1 MTKNDGR
8 WVYSGADQACPICH
22 GDGLEAYRD
31 GARLAARV
39 CSCVGECALCGGTG
53 FVASG
58 TDRASPVRR
67 CHCQHLKVRI
77 RRLSEAAIPAR
88 HDKSTR
94 LSFKPTNHAQ
104 TAVLARVSSWLK
116 AYSAG
121 ETNRGLILYGDVGR
135 GKTHLMVALLRDL
148 IVQRGVSGRF
158 VEFSH
163 LLADLKSG
171 FQHRQSTS
179 ALLKPLSEVQV
190 LGIDELGKGRN
201 TSFEGT
207 ILDELVS
214 RRYNADLPILGT
226 TNYAP
231 GPSSGVAVGN
241 AADVDRAGR
250 ARQRPALVDRVG
262 DRVYSRLREMCD
274 FVGVTG
280 EDYRERRP

>member
-1 MTKNDGR
+1 
-8 WVYSGADQACPICH
+8 
-22 GDGLEAYRD
+22 
-31 GARLAARV
+31 
-39 CSCVGECALCGGTG
+39 
-53 FVASG
+53 
-58 TDRASPVRR
+58 
-67 CHCQHLKVRI
+67 
-77 RRLSEAAIPAR
+77 LSEVGIPAR

-104 TAVLARVSSWLK
+104 SAVLARVSGWLK
-116 AYSAG
+116 AYNAG
-121 ETNRGLILYGDVGR
+121 ETRRGLILYGDVGR

-148 IVQRGVSGRF
+148 IIQRGVSVRF

-171 FQHRQSTS
+171 FQHRQSS
-179 ALLKPLSEVQV
+179 SKLLMPLSEVDV

-207 ILDELVS
+207 VLDELVS

-231 GPSSGVAVGN
+231 GPPSGLAVGN
-241 AADVDRAGR
+241 AADVDAAGR
-250 ARQRPALVDRVG
+250 IRRQPALVDRVG
-262 DRVYSRLREMCD
+262 ERVYSRLREMCD
-274 FVGVTG
+274 FVGLTG